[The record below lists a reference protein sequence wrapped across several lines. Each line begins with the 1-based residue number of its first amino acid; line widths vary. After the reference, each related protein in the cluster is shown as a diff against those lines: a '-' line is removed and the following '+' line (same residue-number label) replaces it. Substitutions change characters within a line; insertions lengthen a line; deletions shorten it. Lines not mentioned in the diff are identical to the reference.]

1 LPHIEKVLTVDLA
14 KDKIRAENIQKE
26 IASNYIGGRG
36 IGVKL
41 LFDMLSPNIDPLSDE
56 NILIFAT
63 GPVTGT
69 IVPLSGRHVVVSKSP
84 LTGTIF
90 DSSAGGFFGRE
101 LRRSGFDVVII
112 KGAS

>member
-1 LPHIEKVLTVDLA
+1 
-14 KDKIRAENIQKE
+14 
-26 IASNYIGGRG
+26 
-36 IGVKL
+36 
-41 LFDMLSPNIDPLSDE
+41 MLSPNIDPLSDE

-112 KGAS
+112 KGVSEKPVYLEIDDGQIDIKDARDLWGKNVRETTSSLSKIVSEYHA